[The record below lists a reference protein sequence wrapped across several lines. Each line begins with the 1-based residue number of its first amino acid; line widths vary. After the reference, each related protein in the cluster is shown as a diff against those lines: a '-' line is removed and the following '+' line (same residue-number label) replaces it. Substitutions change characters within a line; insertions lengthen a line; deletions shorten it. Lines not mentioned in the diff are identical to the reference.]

1 MQSPNRTSS
10 PFEFFNI
17 ELRRIDADPFV
28 DTKSG
33 TLISDDTSHA
43 EDVDDALDFSDR
55 FESVRLLAGGVCEDD
70 DDALYFSERFESV
83 RLLAGGGKDDNRA
96 M

>member
-10 PFEFFNI
+10 PFAFFNI

-33 TLISDDTSHA
+33 TLISDDTSHT

-55 FESVRLLAGGVCEDD
+55 FESVRLLAGG
-70 DDALYFSERFESV
+70 
-83 RLLAGGGKDDNRA
+83 GKDDCRA

>member
-10 PFEFFNI
+10 PFAFFNM
-17 ELRRIDADPFV
+17 ELRRIEADPLE

-33 TLISDDTSHA
+33 TLIFSDDDTSHTE
-43 EDVDDALDFSDR
+43 EDVVNDDALDFSDR
-55 FESVRLLAGGVCEDD
+55 FESVRLLV
-70 DDALYFSERFESV
+70 L
-83 RLLAGGGKDDNRA
+83 GGKDDCRIA

>member
-10 PFEFFNI
+10 PFAFFNI

-33 TLISDDTSHA
+33 TLISDDTSHT
-43 EDVDDALDFSDR
+43 EDDDDALDFSDR
-55 FESVRLLAGGVCEDD
+55 FESVRLLAGG
-70 DDALYFSERFESV
+70 
-83 RLLAGGGKDDNRA
+83 GKDDCRA

>member
-10 PFEFFNI
+10 PFAFFNI
-17 ELRRIDADPFV
+17 ELRRIDADPFI

-33 TLISDDTSHA
+33 ILISDDTSHT

-55 FESVRLLAGGVCEDD
+55 FE
-70 DDALYFSERFESV
+70 ESV
-83 RLLAGGGKDDNRA
+83 RLLAVGKDDCRA